1 MPPTLSKHSIA
12 AIAVALLEDEGK
24 IRKRRKWCKN
34 WLLQRRIYTHMN
46 LLKEL
51 RTSEPSDFKNYLR
64 MDNDAF
70 NLLLELVRPKIT
82 KQDTKLRDAIS
93 AEERLTVTLRY
104 LATGNSYEDLK
115 FTTAISPQA
124 IGKII
129 PETCCAIYE
138 ALKEEYLKVSKIITP
153 LFIFIMK
160 YYK

>member
-70 NLLLELVRPKIT
+70 NLLLRIG
-82 KQDTKLRDAIS
+82 S
-93 AEERLTVTLRY
+93 AQNNKTRY
-104 LATGNSYEDLK
+104 KTEGRN
-115 FTTAISPQA
+115 
-124 IGKII
+124 
-129 PETCCAIYE
+129 
-138 ALKEEYLKVSKIITP
+138 
-153 LFIFIMK
+153 
-160 YYK
+160 